1 MTMSLLKK
9 AGAAAAAA
17 DGPEGALRALL
28 SPLHEGLGDQ
38 QTQLDE
44 QFFVAGAFMIA
55 PDAEWHMLV
64 GNIGFPPEQ
73 ARLMIPIAGGH
84 PGSVFTS
91 KEALH
96 LPDTH
101 AVAGSFKQYL
111 KTARMGSAMY
121 VPMIWNGQFLGQI
134 VMAAKV
140 RNTLSATD
148 FATFCAAVP
157 MASAVW
163 VAQSGDVW
171 LRETYPPTDGFLVGV
186 EGMT

>member
-101 AVAGSFKQYL
+101 AVAGSFQ
-111 KTARMGSAMY
+111 TIPQDS
-121 VPMIWNGQFLGQI
+121 PNG
-134 VMAAKV
+134 VSDV
-140 RNTLSATD
+140 
-148 FATFCAAVP
+148 CADDMERAI
-157 MASAVW
+157 
-163 VAQSGDVW
+163 SGPNRLW
-171 LRETYPPTDGFLVGV
+171 QLRCEIP
-186 EGMT
+186 